1 MKHGGRDAPQLAQ
14 NQFQDQMEP
23 SLGRPP
29 VSVVKALSKP
39 AGRNV
44 AQAVGALLSWANSKE
59 DHALTQRSLDLM
71 RPAIQTLTTA
81 LPTTDPEL
89 IGGIFANL
97 LDLWETGQKL
107 DKELQKLTRFRLP
120 KDREAL
126 RSALQ
131 WIDAIQL
138 DMASYW
144 IAEIK
149 KDLPK
154 LLKALDKLERSPG
167 PGITRTKLTRSQRP
181 PRRKKIS
188 KKALVGRSIKKS
200 TS

>member
-1 MKHGGRDAPQLAQ
+1 
-14 NQFQDQMEP
+14 MEP
-23 SLGRPP
+23 SLAGPP
-29 VSVVKALSKP
+29 DSVVKALSKP
-39 AGRNV
+39 SGRSV
-44 AQAVGALLSWANSKE
+44 AKAAGALLSWANSKK

-81 LPTTDPEL
+81 LPATDPEL

-107 DKELQKLTRFRLP
+107 DKELRKLKKLRLP
-120 KDREAL
+120 KDRETL
-126 RSALQ
+126 RSTLQ

-144 IAEIK
+144 IDEIK

-154 LLKALDKLERSPG
+154 LLKALDKLERRSVHG
-167 PGITRTKLTRSQRP
+167 TARRSQRSSA
-181 PRRKKIS
+181 RR
-188 KKALVGRSIKKS
+188 AQ
-200 TS
+200 